1 VADIK
6 SFIGAMF
13 FFFYKALE
21 IILPNSILA
30 FQLKSFEKAEGRS
43 EY

>member
-6 SFIGAMF
+6 SFIGAM